1 VQASQKAMKGIYTAL
16 ITPFDAKGEVD
27 FAALTKVLEQ
37 QIGAG
42 IRGYVICG
50 TTGEGSTLA
59 KEEKE
64 RLFRFVFE
72 YSKGKNLD
80 LVAGTGTNDTRESIA
95 LTKLAA
101 EIGYRQFLIVVP
113 YYNKPSQAG
122 LHAHFTAIADSL
134 NDGKVILYNVPG
146 RTGISLS
153 VETVVS
159 LAAHPK
165 IRAIKEASGNLQYL
179 AELQGG
185 LAEKKRTLSL
195 LSGDDLTYYPFLLA
209 GGNGVISVSSHV
221 CPQAMLEIEAAV
233 AQGDRAKGDRLQEK
247 YFPIFDALFV
257 ESNPGPVKWMLEKLG
272 LIENRLRLPLVP
284 VEASAIEKLESVT
297 SHYRVESNEFRR

>member
-1 VQASQKAMKGIYTAL
+1 
-16 ITPFDAKGEVD
+16 
-27 FAALTKVLEQ
+27 VLEQ

-179 AELQGG
+179 A
-185 LAEKKRTLSL
+185 
-195 LSGDDLTYYPFLLA
+195 DLTYYPFLLA